1 MNSLEFIK
9 IKEYFIKVSNINY
22 YYFAPSNDAVIFV
35 MNNRDDALRI
45 KLSEKEFKDCSNI
58 LNNLIT
64 YRDIL

>member
-45 KLSEKEFKDCSNI
+45 KLSEKEFTECSNI
-58 LNNLIT
+58 LNNLLT
-64 YRDIL
+64 CRYIL